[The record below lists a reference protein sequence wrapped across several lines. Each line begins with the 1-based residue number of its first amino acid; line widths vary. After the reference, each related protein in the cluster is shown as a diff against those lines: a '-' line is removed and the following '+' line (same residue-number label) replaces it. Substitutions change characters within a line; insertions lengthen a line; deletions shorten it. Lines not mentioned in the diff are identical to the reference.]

1 MQVHDV
7 TTTWGVSMD
16 TPGQYGQQPSPA
28 GGYGGMPTSQPGPPP
43 AQPYQAYAAGPEIN
57 SKAVAAVVCGLI
69 FLATPLGI
77 MALVFGK
84 TAQRQIEAGYGIGR
98 PLAKAGRILGWV
110 SVGFTIFWGL
120 YIVFG
125 IVIVASSL

>member
-1 MQVHDV
+1 MA
-7 TTTWGVSMD
+7 
-16 TPGQYGQQPSPA
+16 TPDPYGPQPSPM
-28 GGYGGMPTSQPGPPP
+28 GPPPGQGGMPSGPPGPPP

-57 SKAVAAVVCGLI
+57 GKAVAATVCGLL
-69 FLATPLGI
+69 FLTTPLGI

-110 SVGFTIFWGL
+110 SVGFTIFWAL
-120 YIVFG
+120 YVVV
-125 IVIVASSL
+125 VIIAVASVSNAVS